1 MEKIT
6 LQNGLTVSAAA
17 LGAMDFGTRIDE
29 ENAFATLDAYIDAG
43 GNFIDT
49 SNNYA
54 WWWQGAEGGES
65 ERLLG
70 KWLRTRGCRDR
81 VVIATK
87 VGFDFHGEGAGLR
100 REQIEHWIDKSL
112 LQLDTDYVDLYYA
125 HTDDPNTPLDETM
138 EAFHRLVEK
147 GKVRA
152 LGCSNYDTWRAAE
165 ANMIADENGFTPYTV
180 MQQRMTYLHP
190 RFAFR
195 PKYTFNESVNRERL
209 RFLVSKNMPLVTY
222 SCLCKG
228 AYEDPSRLPDEYED
242 GERLTYIRD
251 MAASKGVAP
260 SALVIAYLASLH
272 RLPGYPRVLPL
283 FTATRAHLLENL
295 RGLDLTL
302 TDAELAEME
311 AVGR

>member
-6 LQNGLTVSAAA
+6 LKNGLTVSAAA
-17 LGAMDFGTRIDE
+17 LGAMDFGTRIE
-29 ENAFATLDAYIDAG
+29 EKEAFATLDAYVDAG

-54 WWWQGAEGGES
+54 WWWQGATGGES

-70 KWLRTRGCRDR
+70 RWLSSRGCRDR

-87 VGFDFHGEGAGLR
+87 VGFDFHGEGAGLAPS
-100 REQIEHWIDKSL
+100 QIEHWIDQSL
-112 LQLDTDYVDLYYA
+112 KNLRTDYVDLYYA
-125 HTDDPNTPLDETM
+125 HTDDPNTPLSDTM
-138 EAFHRLVEK
+138 ASFHRLVEK

-165 ANMIADENGFTPYTV
+165 ANLLAEQSGFTPYSV

-190 RFAFR
+190 RFGFR
-195 PKYTFNESVNRERL
+195 PKYVFNESVNRERL
-209 RFLVSKNMPLVTY
+209 RFLASKQMPLVTY

-242 GERLTYIRD
+242 GARLAHIREV
-251 MAASKGVAP
+251 AREKGVSA
-260 SALVIAYLASLH
+260 SALVVAYLASLH
-272 RLPGYPRVLPL
+272 RLRGYPRVIPL
-283 FTATRAHLLENL
+283 FTATRAHLSENL

-302 TDAELAEME
+302 TDAELSALE
-311 AVGR
+311 AFEG

>member
-1 MEKIT
+1 MEKIK
-6 LQNGLTVSAAA
+6 LPNGLTVAAAA
-17 LGAMDFGTRIDE
+17 LGAMDFGTRIGE
-29 ENAFATLDAYIDAG
+29 EDAFATLDAYMDAG

-54 WWWQGAEGGES
+54 WWWQGARGGES
-65 ERLLG
+65 EHLLG

-87 VGFDFHGEGAGLR
+87 VGFDFHGEGAGLK
-100 REQIEHWIDKSL
+100 REQIEHWIDVSL
-112 LQLDTDYVDLYYA
+112 KNLGTDYVDLYYA
-125 HTDDPNTPLDETM
+125 HTDDPNTPLEETM
-138 EAFHRLVEK
+138 EAFHHLVEK

-165 ANMIADENGFTPYTV
+165 ANMVAEQGGFTPYTV

-195 PKYTFNESVNRERL
+195 PKYAFNESVDRERL
-209 RFLVSKNMPLVTY
+209 RFLISKNIPLVTY

-228 AYEDPSRLPDEYED
+228 AYEDPSRLPAEYEN
-242 GERLTYIRD
+242 GERLTYIRE
-251 MAASKGVAP
+251 MAAAKGVAP
-260 SALVIAYLASLH
+260 SALVIAYLANLY

-283 FTATRAHLLENL
+283 FTATRAHLIENL
-295 RGLDLTL
+295 AGLSLTL
-302 TDAELAEME
+302 SDAELAEME